1 MANETLNNSP
11 PDFMPQPDDAD
22 FIDEVYSR
30 LVIWR
35 DGCSETHRKAR
46 EARQIIRLNDPH
58 QDPPKTKPGE
68 HVLQLQTL
76 KSTFNNCVA
85 DQMDN
90 VLEAKMLPE
99 IPEVQKLTDDI
110 NDIVSYIFELNDYR
124 RLHRWRVQ
132 DYLATGTAITQIMWD
147 KEMSHGKG
155 DVALIRVPVEQFLY
169 DPAVDTIQGARALF
183 KVSWHPMSWYK
194 KHYPDKYWT
203 IQADEHAAYAVGEQ
217 HNQSEISADEEKAML
232 LEYWWR
238 EYNTE
243 SHKYTIN
250 VAYLA
255 GRTLLEKYEDLY
267 AHGMYPF
274 VVDVYTE
281 IEGLPVGD
289 GLITELAPMQRYINR
304 YYHYIDA
311 NIRAAAKMR
320 LLVNSGAQIDLDK
333 ISDWNEDVVTGE
345 RIDEQAVRF
354 MTSPPFTSLPFNV
367 ILQMQS
373 DMKMDSGQ
381 NQFTRGEGGNSIT
394 AASAITALQEAGGKM
409 SRMRTEALK
418 AGFKLIAEQVLWLI
432 SEFYNKD
439 RRVLITGRETDIIVN
454 PREVNASAER
464 LMLKGR
470 DIPAPPYLVRVQV
483 QRRSPNAVADQNQI
497 ILEAYKMSAEARQDF
512 PLSVLFSML
521 NIDGK
526 DKILPAIEGAERYTE
541 MIQQLAQQNQTLTEQ
556 VQQQAADIN
565 NLRATVNE
573 QAKQALTRPASS
585 ADKAAL
591 GAPGGIAI
599 A

>member
-1 MANETLNNSP
+1 MVTDEEK
-11 PDFMPQPDDAD
+11 DFMPKEPDDSD
-22 FIDEVYSR
+22 FVDEVYSR

-35 DGCSETHRKAR
+35 DGCMETHRKAR
-46 EARQIIRLNDPH
+46 EARQIVLLNDPR
-58 QDPPKTKPGE
+58 QDPPGTQPNE

-99 IPEVQKLTDDI
+99 IPEAQELTDDI
-110 NDIVSYIFELNDYR
+110 NDIVGYIFELNDYR

-132 DYLATGTAITQIMWD
+132 DFLATGTAITQIMWD
-147 KEMSHGKG
+147 REMSNGKG
-155 DVALIRVPVEQFLY
+155 DVALIRVPIEQFLY
-169 DPAVDTIQGARALF
+169 DPATDTIQGARAIF

-194 KHYPDKYWT
+194 SHYPDKYWG

-217 HNQSEISADEEKAML
+217 NNQSEISADEEKAML

-238 EYNTE
+238 EYNNET
-243 SHKYTIN
+243 HKYTIN

-255 GRTLLEKYEDLY
+255 GRTLLEKYEDVY

-289 GLITELAPMQRYINR
+289 GLVTELAPMQRYINR
-304 YYHYIDA
+304 YYHYLDA

-320 LLVNSGAQIDLDK
+320 LLVNKGANIDIDE
-333 ISDWNEDVVTGE
+333 ISDWNRDVVTGDNIRE
-345 RIDEQAVRF
+345 DAVRF
-354 MTSPPFTSLPFNV
+354 MTSPMMTSLPFNV

-432 SEFYNKD
+432 SEFYDKD
-439 RRVLITGRETDIIVN
+439 RRVMITGRETDIIVN
-454 PREVNASAER
+454 PREVDASAER
-464 LMLKGR
+464 LLLKGR

-497 ILEAYKMSAEARQDF
+497 ILEAYKMSAEAQQNF

-521 NIDGK
+521 NVDGK
-526 DKILPAIEGAERYTE
+526 DKILPAIASVEQYSE
-541 MIQQLAQQNQTLTEQ
+541 MMQQLAQQNQMLTQQ
-556 VQQQAADIN
+556 VQQQAADIS
-565 NLRATVNE
+565 NLRNTVTQ
-573 QAKQALTRPASS
+573 QARQALNRPATRE
-585 ADKAAL
+585 DKAAL
-591 GAPGGIAI
+591 QMPGGINLA
-599 A
+599 

>member
-1 MANETLNNSP
+1 MIENEEK
-11 PDFMPQPDDAD
+11 DFMPQPDDAN

-30 LVIWR
+30 LVVWR
-35 DGCSETHRKAR
+35 DGCADTHRKAR
-46 EARQIIRLNDPH
+46 EARQIVLLNDPK
-58 QDPPKTKPGE
+58 QDPPNTQPGE
-68 HVLQLQTL
+68 KVLQLQTL
-76 KSTFNNCVA
+76 KSTYNNCVA

-90 VLEAKMLPE
+90 ILEAKMLPE
-99 IPEVQKLTDDI
+99 IPEVQQLTDDI
-110 NDIVSYIFELNDYR
+110 NDIVGYIFELNDYR

-132 DYLATGTAITQIMWD
+132 DFLATGTAITQIMWD

-155 DVALIRVPVEQFLY
+155 DVALIRVPIEQFLY

-183 KVSWHPMSWYK
+183 KVSWHPMTWYK
-194 KHYPDKYWT
+194 SHYPDKYML
-203 IQADEHAAYAVGEQ
+203 IQPDEHSAYAVGEQ
-217 HNQSEISADEEKAML
+217 DPQLDITGDEEKAML
-232 LEYWWR
+232 IEYWWR
-238 EYNTE
+238 EYNNETR
-243 SHKYTIN
+243 KYTIN

-255 GRTLLEKYEDLY
+255 GRTLLEKYEDVY

-281 IEGLPVGD
+281 IEGTPIGD
-289 GLITELAPMQRYINR
+289 GLITELAPMQRCINR

-311 NIRAAAKMR
+311 NIRASAKMR
-320 LLVNSGAQIDLDK
+320 LLVNKGANIDIDQ
-333 ISDWNEDVVTGE
+333 ISDWNKDVVTGDSIRE
-345 RIDEQAVRF
+345 DAVRF
-354 MTSPPFTSLPFNV
+354 MTSPPFTSLPFNI

-409 SRMRTEALK
+409 ARMRTETLK

-432 SEFYNKD
+432 SEFYEKG

-454 PREVNASAER
+454 PRDIDASGER

-470 DIPAPPYLVRVQV
+470 DLPAPPYLVRVQV
-483 QRRSPNAVADQNQI
+483 QRRSPNAIADQNQV
-497 ILEAYKMSAEARQDF
+497 ILEAYKMSAEAQQNF
-512 PLSVLFSML
+512 PLYTLFEML
-521 NIDGK
+521 NLDGK
-526 DKILPAIEGAERYTE
+526 DKILPAIKEAETTTAI
-541 MIQQLAQQNQTLTEQ
+541 MQQLAQQNQMLMEQ

-573 QAKQALTRPASS
+573 QAKQALSRPASS

-591 GAPGGIAI
+591 QAPGGIAM

>member
-1 MANETLNNSP
+1 MIQNDEK
-11 PDFMPQPDDAD
+11 DFMPQPDDAD
-22 FIDEVYSR
+22 FVDEVYSR

-194 KHYPDKYWT
+194 EHYPDKYWT

-217 HNQSEISADEEKAML
+217 HNQSEISADDEKAML

-238 EYNTE
+238 EYNAE

-289 GLITELAPMQRYINR
+289 GLITELVPMQRYINR

-454 PREVNASAER
+454 PREVDASAER

-497 ILEAYKMSAEARQDF
+497 ILEAYKMSAEAQQNF

-526 DKILPAIEGAERYTE
+526 DKILPAIEDAERYTE
-541 MIQQLAQQNQTLTEQ
+541 MIQQLAQQNQMLTEQ

>member
-1 MANETLNNSP
+1 MIENEEK
-11 PDFMPQPDDAD
+11 DFMPQPDDAD

-30 LVIWR
+30 LVVWR
-35 DGCSETHRKAR
+35 DGCLETHRKAR
-46 EARQIIRLNDPH
+46 EARQIIRLNDPK
-58 QDPPKTKPGE
+58 QDPPETKQGE
-68 HVLQLQTL
+68 HILQLQTL
-76 KSTFNNCVA
+76 KSTYNNCVA

-99 IPEVQKLTDDI
+99 IPEAQQLTDDI

-132 DYLATGTAITQIMWD
+132 DFLATGTAITQIMWD

-155 DVALIRVPVEQFLY
+155 DVALLRVPIEQFLY

-183 KVSWHPMSWYK
+183 KVSWHPMTWYK
-194 KHYPDKYWT
+194 SHYPDKYML
-203 IQADEHAAYAVGEQ
+203 IQPDEHASYSVGEQ
-217 HNQSEISADEEKAML
+217 DPQLDITGDEEKAML
-232 LEYWWR
+232 IEYWWR
-238 EYNTE
+238 EYNNE
-243 SHKYTIN
+243 ARKYTIN

-281 IEGLPVGD
+281 IEGAPVGD
-289 GLITELAPMQRYINR
+289 GLITELVPMQRYINR

-320 LLVNSGAQIDLDK
+320 LLVNSGAQINLDK
-333 ISDWNEDVVTGE
+333 ISDWNEDVITGE

-432 SEFYNKD
+432 SEFYGKD

-454 PREVNASAER
+454 PREVDASPEH

-483 QRRSPNAVADQNQI
+483 QRRSPNAIADQNQI
-497 ILEAYKMSAEARQDF
+497 ILEAYKMSAEAGQNF
-512 PLSVLFSML
+512 PLSILFSML
-521 NIDGK
+521 NIDVK
-526 DKILPAIEGAERYTE
+526 DKILPAIQEAEQYTA
-541 MIQQLAQQNQTLTEQ
+541 MMQQLAQQNQMLAEQ

-565 NLRATVNE
+565 NLRNTVNE
-573 QAKQALTRPASS
+573 QAKQALSRPATRE
-585 ADKAAL
+585 DKAAL
-591 GAPGGIAI
+591 GAPGGIQI